1 MAKIAQ
7 QENNVQKRNFFDYLT
22 EVIGWIQI
30 VISPLLLT
38 GMIGLFIYLSNPSI
52 LRLFIAIGITTI
64 GLIVGIIFATKKWKA
79 GGTINFISNVSASP
93 ELDNLEDEE

>member
-1 MAKIAQ
+1 MTKIVGKESKI
-7 QENNVQKRNFFDYLT
+7 QERNFFDYLT

-38 GMIGLFIYLSNPSI
+38 GITGLCIYFSNPSI
-52 LRLFIAIGITTI
+52 LRLVIAIGITTI
-64 GLIVGIIFATKKWKA
+64 GLVAGIIFATKKWKA

-93 ELDNLEDEE
+93 ELNNLEDE

>member
-1 MAKIAQ
+1 MTKIVEKKSNI
-7 QENNVQKRNFFDYLT
+7 QERNFFDYLT

-38 GMIGLFIYLSNPSI
+38 GITGLFIYFSNPSI
-52 LRLFIAIGITTI
+52 FRLVIAIGITTI
-64 GLIVGIIFATKKWKA
+64 GLIAGIIFATKKWKA

-93 ELDNLEDEE
+93 ELNNLEDE

>member
-1 MAKIAQ
+1 MTKIVEKKSNI
-7 QENNVQKRNFFDYLT
+7 QERNFFDYLT

-38 GMIGLFIYLSNPSI
+38 GITGLFIYFSNPSI
-52 LRLFIAIGITTI
+52 LRLVIAIGITTI
-64 GLIVGIIFATKKWKA
+64 GLIAGIIFATKKWKA

-93 ELDNLEDEE
+93 ELNNLEDE